1 MAQRGANKKLT
12 TDEFIERARKA
23 HGDRY
28 DYSQVTYD
36 GMHIPVTIVCP
47 DHGAFLQKPVDHL
60 SGCGCPRCAQARRG
74 RKRLTTEEFVERSR
88 AVHGDRYD
96 YSKAVYVDKRTKV
109 EIVCPEHGSF
119 WQLPTNHWKG
129 QGCPVCAGRAREFTT
144 ESFVERARKVH
155 GDAYDYSQ
163 VEYKTMRTPVTIVC
177 PEHGAFQQMP
187 LAHLKG
193 RGCPQCGAIRAARSS
208 ANDPT
213 RLARIAATCEREYGH
228 ACYLQ
233 SEEGKAKAVA
243 SSRKRFGADSFM
255 ASDERVRRESEMQE
269 KREETLL
276 EHFGVRHQ
284 MESPEIKRRSR
295 ATCRRRY
302 SHDTYF
308 GSELHRARMD
318 EDAEKSKQT
327 CLERYGVEFYS
338 QSEEFRAR
346 VKEMHAKARRTM
358 EANGTKPYFATEE
371 RLANFEAEFA
381 KARRTCM
388 ERYGVEY
395 YTQSDEW
402 QARKDAIFAKRL
414 KTMKAVEDYDPFH
427 HSFCEN
433 ALYELLVE
441 RFGADDVEREY
452 DTDPRYPWR
461 CDFYIKSRDLF
472 IELNAAWTHGGHWFG
487 DQEGDEARLSV
498 WRELAEGS
506 DYYRN
511 AVHVWSEADVEKRER
526 ARAEGLNYL
535 TFWSSDLADASVWF
549 ALECPDGHD
558 WERIWSWMPE
568 RELVVPQPAYNA
580 TTDRFCSMAARWAQ
594 QDVFYG
600 REKALWADDRRG
612 LFWDGHKLVMP
623 ERMRLLANRVEHAD
637 APLMGLSDAALLRG
651 FGISGR
657 VLAYTVFNT
666 KLAREVLERYGATSV
681 ADPCAGWGERAM
693 LCAQLGL
700 PYEGVDVNEALA
712 DGYDRMLSAFGDGQ
726 QTFALDR
733 GESHAFAL
741 ADVMLTCPPYHDREI
756 YSDAG
761 AEHLDADAFAAWWRQ
776 VCENMAATASPRLMV
791 VQTNQACRDVFLAG
805 MEAAGYRLVEEP
817 TFNVRASHRNR
828 RVGGRTNKR
837 EFESVLVCER
847 VGTVD

>member
-12 TDEFIERARKA
+12 TNEFIERACEV

-28 DYSQVTYD
+28 DYSQVVYD
-36 GMHIPVTIVCP
+36 GMHVPVTIVCP
-47 DHGAFLQKPVDHL
+47 DHGAFSQKPVDHL
-60 SGCGCPRCAQARRG
+60 GGCGCPRCAQARRG

-177 PEHGAFQQMP
+177 PEHGAFQQTP

-208 ANDPT
+208 ANDPV
-213 RLARIAATCEREYGH
+213 RLAHIADTCERKYGH

-255 ASDERVRRESEMQE
+255 ASDERVRREPEMQKKRDKTRE
-269 KREETLL
+269 KNGTYITS
-276 EHFGVRHQ
+276 Q
-284 MESPEIKRRSR
+284 PEI
-295 ATCRRRY
+295 
-302 SHDTYF
+302 DL
-308 GSELHRARMD
+308 GAR
-318 EDAEKSKQT
+318 
-327 CLERYGVEFYS
+327 
-338 QSEEFRAR
+338 
-346 VKEMHAKARRTM
+346 
-358 EANGTKPYFATEE
+358 
-371 RLANFEAEFA
+371 
-381 KARRTCM
+381 
-388 ERYGVEY
+388 
-395 YTQSDEW
+395 
-402 QARKDAIFAKRL
+402 
-414 KTMKAVEDYDPFH
+414 
-427 HSFCEN
+427 
-433 ALYELLVE
+433 LVE
-441 RFGADDVEREY
+441 RFGESDVKTQY
-452 DTDPRYPWR
+452 KDSRYPWK
-461 CDFYIKSRDLF
+461 CDFYICSRDLF
-472 IELNAAWTHGGHWFG
+472 IELNACQYHNGHWH
-487 DQEGDEARLSV
+487 DANDARDREVLDEFKNSSSKQDKTTVR
-498 WRELAEGS
+498 
-506 DYYRN
+506 
-511 AVHVWSEADVEKRER
+511 VWSEFDVKKRER
-526 ARAEGLNYL
+526 ARAEKLNYV
-535 TFWSSDLADASVWF
+535 TFWAEDLSDASVWF
-549 ALECPDGHD
+549 ALECPDGRD

-568 RELVVPQPAYNA
+568 RELIVPQPAYNA

-612 LFWDGHKLVMP
+612 LFWDGRKLVMP
-623 ERMRLLANRVEHAD
+623 ERMRLLANRVKYAD
-637 APLMGLSDAALLRG
+637 VPLTRLSDTALLRG

-666 KLAREVLERYGATSV
+666 KLVREVLERYGATSI

-712 DGYDRMLSAFGDGQ
+712 DGYDRMLSAFGDGR
-726 QTFALDR
+726 QTFQVDR
-733 GESHAFAL
+733 GEVHAFVQ

-761 AEHLDADAFAAWWRQ
+761 AEHLGADAFAAWWRQ
-776 VCENMAATASPRLMV
+776 VCENMVATAAPRLMV

-805 MEAAGYRLVEEP
+805 METAGYQLVEEP

-828 RVGGRTNKR
+828 RVGGQTNKR

-847 VGTVD
+847 VDAVG

>member
-12 TDEFIERARKA
+12 TDEFVERAREV

-28 DYSQVTYD
+28 DYGQVVYD
-36 GMHIPVTIVCP
+36 GMHVPVTIVCP

-60 SGCGCPRCAQARRG
+60 SGCGCPRCAQTRRG
-74 RKRLTTEEFVERSR
+74 RRRLTTEEFVERSR

-96 YSKAVYVDKRTKV
+96 YGKAVYVDKRTKV

-177 PEHGAFQQMP
+177 PEHGAFQQTP
-187 LAHLKG
+187 LAHLSG
-193 RGCPQCGAIRAARSS
+193 RGCPQCGAIRVARSS
-208 ANDPT
+208 ASDPA
-213 RLARIAATCEREYGH
+213 RLAHIADTCEREYGH

-233 SEEGKAKAVA
+233 SEEGKAKTVA
-243 SSRKRFGADSFM
+243 SSRERFGADSFM
-255 ASDERVRRESEMQE
+255 VSDERMRREPEMQA
-269 KREETLL
+269 KRDETRKKN
-276 EHFGVRHQ
+276 GTYATSQ
-284 MESPEIKRRSR
+284 PEI
-295 ATCRRRY
+295 
-302 SHDTYF
+302 DL
-308 GSELHRARMD
+308 GAR
-318 EDAEKSKQT
+318 
-327 CLERYGVEFYS
+327 
-338 QSEEFRAR
+338 
-346 VKEMHAKARRTM
+346 
-358 EANGTKPYFATEE
+358 
-371 RLANFEAEFA
+371 
-381 KARRTCM
+381 
-388 ERYGVEY
+388 
-395 YTQSDEW
+395 
-402 QARKDAIFAKRL
+402 
-414 KTMKAVEDYDPFH
+414 
-427 HSFCEN
+427 
-433 ALYELLVE
+433 LVE
-441 RFGADDVEREY
+441 RFGESDVKTQY
-452 DTDPRYPWR
+452 KDSRYPWK
-461 CDFYIKSRDLF
+461 CDFYIVSRDLF
-472 IELNAAWTHGGHWFG
+472 IELNACQYHNGHWY
-487 DQEGDEARLSV
+487 DASDSRDREVLDEFKNSSSKQDKSTV
-498 WRELAEGS
+498 CI
-506 DYYRN
+506 
-511 AVHVWSEADVEKRER
+511 WSGLDVKKRER
-526 ARAEGLNYL
+526 ARAEKLNYV
-535 TFWSSDLADASVWF
+535 TFWAEDLSDANVWF
-549 ALECPDGHD
+549 ALECPDGRD

-568 RELVVPQPAYNA
+568 RELIVPQPTYSA

-594 QDVFYG
+594 QDVFYR

-612 LFWDGHKLVMP
+612 LFWDGCKLVIP
-623 ERMRLLANRVEHAD
+623 ERMRLLANRVKYAD
-637 APLMGLSDAALLRG
+637 APLMKLSDAALLRG

-666 KLAREVLERYGATSV
+666 KLVREVLERYGATSV

-733 GESHAFAL
+733 GESHAFAH

-805 MEAAGYRLVEEP
+805 MKAVGYQLVEEP

-847 VGTVD
+847 VGAVG